1 MVALLIL
8 FVILAIFLVVTRIA
22 AVALSETG
30 LSGDAARFQALSAFT
45 GTGFTTREAEGVMS
59 HPVRRRI
66 VTFLMVLGNAGLV
79 TIITILVLSFA
90 QSPDPGAALR
100 RAAVLV
106 AGLGGLLLL
115 ARSDW
120 MDRQLT
126 WLIDLALERFTELG
140 VTDYY
145 SLLNLQES
153 YVVSRV
159 GVAGESRLAGRTLEE
174 ARLPEEGLLVLG
186 IERAD
191 GSFIGAPRGEERVEA
206 GDSLLLYGRE
216 DRMEEVVKRLP
227 DDDSESPVERFA
239 PVSGE

>member
-45 GTGFTTREAEGVMS
+45 GTGFTTREAEGVMT

-66 VTFLMVLGNAGLV
+66 VTFLMILGNAGLV

-115 ARSDW
+115 AG
-120 MDRQLT
+120 
-126 WLIDLALERFTELG
+126 A
-140 VTDYY
+140 
-145 SLLNLQES
+145 
-153 YVVSRV
+153 
-159 GVAGESRLAGRTLEE
+159 
-174 ARLPEEGLLVLG
+174 
-186 IERAD
+186 
-191 GSFIGAPRGEERVEA
+191 IGWTGN
-206 GDSLLLYGRE
+206 
-216 DRMEEVVKRLP
+216 
-227 DDDSESPVERFA
+227 
-239 PVSGE
+239 